1 MADIDAIRRKH
12 EAQVAYTKE
21 KQGDFSYLFQ
31 SIQSN
36 LRISDVDSLF
46 AALDS
51 LREEASLYQKE
62 WAKLRAALDEAKDG
76 LTAAHMHGFEEGRDQ
91 YRDKVRKLQ
100 DALDAE
106 RGRIYPCADCGKMRT
121 KEEGGT
127 TFTVCDECW
136 DKRFDKKGNK

>member
-1 MADIDAIRRKH
+1 MTDAIRKKH
-12 EAQVAYTKE
+12 EAFKRRLIAGENIRAAHLSISEVDA
-21 KQGDFSYLFQ
+21 LF
-31 SIQSN
+31 
-36 LRISDVDSLF
+36 
-46 AALDS
+46 
-51 LREEASLYQKE
+51 
-62 WAKLRAALDEAKDG
+62 AALDEAKDG

-91 YRDKVRKLQ
+91 YMDKVRKLQ

>member
-1 MADIDAIRRKH
+1 MTDEIRKKH
-12 EAQVAYTKE
+12 EAQRSYVLET
-21 KQGDFSYLFQ
+21 QGDAAYLNQ
-31 SIQSN
+31 SIKSG
-36 LRISDVDSLF
+36 LTISEVDALF
-46 AALDS
+46 
-51 LREEASLYQKE
+51 K
-62 WAKLRAALDEAKDG
+62 ALDEAKDG

-91 YRDKVRKLQ
+91 YMDKVRKLQ

-136 DKRFDKKGNK
+136 DKRFDTGGGK

>member
-1 MADIDAIRRKH
+1 MTIEHIRKKH
-12 EAQVAYTKE
+12 EADKLLFHHDRTSC
-21 KQGDFSYLFQ
+21 FS
-31 SIQSN
+31 
-36 LRISDVDSLF
+36 ISDVDELF

-91 YRDKVRKLQ
+91 YMDKVRKLQ

-127 TFTVCDECW
+127 AFTVCDECW

>member
-1 MADIDAIRRKH
+1 MTIEDIRKKH
-12 EAQVAYTKE
+12 EELKKLWAGFEFPERIRSTY
-21 KQGDFSYLFQ
+21 
-31 SIQSN
+31 SIA
-36 LRISDVDSLF
+36 DVDRLF

-62 WAKLRAALDEAKDG
+62 WAKLMAALDEAKDG

-91 YRDKVRKLQ
+91 YMDKVRKLQ

>member
-1 MADIDAIRRKH
+1 MTIEDIRKKH
-12 EAQVAYTKE
+12 EGFCRTTGKGALSCLNNY
-21 KQGDFSYLFQ
+21 
-31 SIQSN
+31 
-36 LRISDVDSLF
+36 DVDRLF

-62 WAKLRAALDEAKDG
+62 WEKLRA
-76 LTAAHMHGFEEGRDQ
+76 
-91 YRDKVRKLQ
+91 
-100 DALDAE
+100 ALDAE

>member
-12 EAQVAYTKE
+12 EAQVTYTKE

-62 WAKLRAALDEAKDG
+62 WAKLRAALD
-76 LTAAHMHGFEEGRDQ
+76 
-91 YRDKVRKLQ
+91 
-100 DALDAE
+100 AE